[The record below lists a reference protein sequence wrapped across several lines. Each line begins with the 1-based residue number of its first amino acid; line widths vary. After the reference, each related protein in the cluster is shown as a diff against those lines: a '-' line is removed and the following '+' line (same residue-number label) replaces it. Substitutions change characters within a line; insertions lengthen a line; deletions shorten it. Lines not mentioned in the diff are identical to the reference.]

1 MGRLARSWDLLKTS
15 MKVVNHDKELML
27 LPILSMLATVV
38 AIGAVVGLSVPFWP
52 QIMAA
57 DGSFDPIAFVFAF
70 ALYIATA
77 FVATFFHAATIAG
90 ANERLSGG
98 DPTLG
103 SSIRG
108 AARHAGRLFLWSIV
122 VATVNVIL
130 QAIRERAGVLGRILA
145 SIGGLAWN
153 LATYFVVPF
162 LVVEEKAI
170 GESVRGSADAF
181 KRTWGESVVGE
192 VGIGFVFGLL
202 FIPVFILALIIG
214 MMVAA
219 INPIAGLFAGL
230 GTLLVIGGFL
240 AVFQYTVSGVYK
252 TALFRFATTGEAPW
266 GFTQEQ
272 LANAYHAK

>member
-38 AIGAVVGLSVPFWP
+38 AIGAVIGISVPFWP
-52 QIMAA
+52 QIMAS
-57 DGSFDPIAFVFAF
+57 DGSFDPIGFVFAF
-70 ALYIATA
+70 VLYLTTA

-103 SSIRG
+103 SSLRG
-108 AARHAGRLFLWSIV
+108 AARRIGPLFLWSIV
-122 VATVNVIL
+122 LATVNVIL
-130 QAIRERAGVLGRILA
+130 QAIRERAGFLGRALA

-162 LVVEEKAI
+162 LVVEDKAI
-170 GESVRGSADAF
+170 GESVKGSANAF

-192 VGIGFVFGLL
+192 VGIGFVFGIL
-202 FIPVFILALIIG
+202 FIPVILIALLIG
-214 MMVAA
+214 FLVAA
-219 INPIAGLFAGL
+219 INPVAGFAAGL
-230 GTLLVIGGFL
+230 GTLLILGGFL

-252 TALFRFATTGEAPW
+252 TALFRYATTGEAPW
-266 GFTQEQ
+266 GFTESQ